1 MPQLRLRFCV
11 DEKPREVEIEVI
23 YSNRKTLGLE
33 VGQNGQVKLRAPQRV
48 SEQALLGFVQEKKE
62 WIVRKVLFMEEL
74 RDIKAQREVPDYIR
88 YPALEQKYRSQA
100 RERLQQRT
108 AYFAQLMGVSY
119 GKITIKETKT
129 RWGSCSTKG
138 NLNFHWKL
146 VLMPPEIL
154 DYMVVHELAH
164 RKEMNHSPA
173 FWAEVERI
181 LPDYRKRRRWLK
193 CFGQEV

>member
-11 DEKPREVEIEVI
+11 DEKPRDVEIEII

-62 WIVRKVLFMEEL
+62 WIAQKVLLMEAR
-74 RDIKAQREVPDYIR
+74 RDEAARREVPDYIR
-88 YPALEQKYRSQA
+88 HPALEQKYRRQA
-100 RERLQQRT
+100 RERLRQRT
-108 AYFAQLMGVSY
+108 AYFARLMGVSY

-129 RWGSCSTKG
+129 RWGSCSGKG

-146 VLMPPEIL
+146 VLMPPEVL
-154 DYMVVHELAH
+154 DYVVVHELAH

-181 LPDYRKRRRWLK
+181 LPDYRKWRKWLK